1 LFVRHRARTLQNPL
15 LLSSLLGVLLAG
27 CTTTPTQMPVPQ
39 PMPRTST
46 TATELPTSLPLPLPL
61 PKALGQPEGPGETY
75 FDPNRTGVPLFD
87 LRAHAKQPL
96 GGGLV
101 AGDFARNNN
110 ALVPYARIDA
120 RLVEC
125 LARIRATTR
134 RKMTVLS
141 GYRSFRHNEAIRR
154 AGEGAA
160 KSSFHI
166 SGKAADVVSMMPVE
180 QFAIATYLECG
191 CNTGLGISPRFY
203 HIDVRTYPVTPWG
216 YGRSQ
221 ASRLAI
227 ARRVQRNVCG
237 N

>member
-1 LFVRHRARTLQNPL
+1 L
-15 LLSSLLGVLLAG
+15 LNRSPVKTMFSLLLLGVLLTG
-27 CTTTPTQMPVPQ
+27 CKSAPQVPASKPAPPIPDTDPTPSVLQ
-39 PMPRTST
+39 
-46 TATELPTSLPLPLPL
+46 ALPLPR
-61 PKALGQPEGPGETY
+61 ALGQPEGPGETY

-96 GGGLV
+96 GGGFV

-110 ALVPYARIDA
+110 TPIPYARIDV

-125 LARIRATTR
+125 LTRIRAATR

-166 SGKAADVVSMMPVE
+166 SGKAADVVSTVPVE

-203 HIDVRTYPVTPWG
+203 HVDVRTHPVTPWG
-216 YGRSQ
+216 YGSSQ